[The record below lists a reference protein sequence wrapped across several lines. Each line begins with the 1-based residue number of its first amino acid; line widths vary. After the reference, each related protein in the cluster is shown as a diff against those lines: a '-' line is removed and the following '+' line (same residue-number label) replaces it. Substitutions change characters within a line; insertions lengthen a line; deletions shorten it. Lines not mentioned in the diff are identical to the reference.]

1 MSAGHYGVLVRWDAL
16 FADLQAQWE
25 AELRA
30 EDDAE
35 IRELAEAEAAGT
47 AFGDRLRARRGA
59 ALTVRLADGSD
70 RTGVVTDVAQEW
82 VLLAE
87 GERRH
92 LVPVTAIAIAWPLA
106 GAAPAPSAVERG
118 LGLGHV
124 LRALAGEAQDVVV
137 RTHGGDHTGLL
148 VRVGA
153 DHLDLA
159 ASTGVL
165 SIPWAA
171 LLSVSSS

>member
-1 MSAGHYGVLVRWDAL
+1 MRWDAL

-30 EDDAE
+30 VDDDE
-35 IRELAEAEAAGT
+35 IRDLAEAEAAAT
-47 AFGDRLRARRGA
+47 HVADRIRARRGQQ
-59 ALTVRLADGSD
+59 LSLRLLDGSD
-70 RTGVVTDVAQEW
+70 RTGLVVDVAQEW
-82 VLLAE
+82 VLLGE

-92 LVPVTAIAIAWPLA
+92 LVPVAAIAMAWPLA
-106 GAAPAPSAVERG
+106 GTAPEAPAIERG

-124 LRALAGEAQDVVV
+124 LRALAAEGQGVVV
-137 RTHGGDHTGLL
+137 RTRGGDHAGRI

-159 ASTGVL
+159 ASLGVL

-171 LLSVSSS
+171 LLSVSSV

>member
-1 MSAGHYGVLVRWDAL
+1 VRVRWDDL

-30 EDDAE
+30 DDDVE

-47 AFGDRLRARRGA
+47 SFGDRLRARRGA
-59 ALTVRLADGSD
+59 PLTVRLADGSD
-70 RTGVVTDVAQEW
+70 RTGVVADVAQEW
-82 VLLAE
+82 VLIAE
-87 GERRH
+87 RERRH
-92 LVPVTAIAIAWPLA
+92 LVPVAAIAVAWPLG
-106 GAAPAPSAVERG
+106 GAAPAPGAVERG

-124 LRALAGEAQDVVV
+124 LRALAAEGHDVVV
-137 RTHGGDHTGLL
+137 RTRGGDHAGLL

-153 DHLDLA
+153 DHLDIA
-159 ASTGVL
+159 AHTGVL